1 MNYIFSL
8 ININNF
14 FNKVNHV
21 YKQLQGL
28 SFDTKVIATTTS
40 TYPSHTKQVCNDT
53 ISDIQTS
60 CTDILKE
67 LISDYNNRLL
77 FIKQIKHLYT
87 DITNDIIPK
96 YNDIIKNMKLYNNQL
111 FQDTVSEKIYAYTI
125 SLTILTFINN
135 VTQYFLSIE
144 NDKNRYKK
152 LLDIH
157 HTCKQYSDDTWIDIN
172 SGKPL
177 VSLGY
182 TNINNAIA
190 IIEQYCNIVDNLFNK
205 QFFSIIDD
213 YKNKIDTYANKLN
226 TLNNELSETI
236 DTVKE
241 LDTSTLDVY
250 KQLLKD
256 ILVLKY
262 EYRVFVIMCE
272 LLLHMRHTVYSLL
285 DSIYR
290 ARNSEPLKDITY
302 DMGDKLEPT
311 IIVTQAISNENLST
325 DKLNNNNDKDIV
337 LTSIESCIQY
347 IKDNLTIEEI
357 QSYLNTCKII
367 GYPFEIHKSYLHQF
381 KSVMTDI
388 SSVLSKIDISVK
400 YANIFLY
407 NTDKV
412 LDIPEIEKLEL
423 LLSFIGC
430 KYTIKIHDEIF
441 NSYTSIPETIFKD
454 IDTCTPCVFIIDKN
468 TSKVKTDISDNYNN
482 LNVING
488 YEFQIESINTFDDI
502 LIHVNDVIDTIN
514 SIESNIESINWTNKK
529 FIHGAYTKLEN
540 MNYCRSQAIHTL
552 VKYNIEVCRYLINT
566 IHLLLD
572 NIKNNVQQ
580 S

>member
-40 TYPSHTKQVCNDT
+40 TCPAHTKQVCDDT
-53 ISDIQTS
+53 VSDIQTS

-67 LISDYNNRLL
+67 LISDYNNRLS

-87 DITNDIIPK
+87 DITDDVIPK
-96 YNDIIKNMKLYNNQL
+96 YNDIIKNMNLYNNQL
-111 FQDTVSEKIYAYTI
+111 FQDTVSEKIYAYPVSI
-125 SLTILTFINN
+125 TILTFINN

-182 TNINNAIA
+182 TNINNAIT

-241 LDTSTLDVY
+241 LDTSTLDIY

-256 ILVLKY
+256 ILVLKS

-272 LLLHMRHTVYSLL
+272 LLSHMRHTVYSLL

-325 DKLNNNNDKDIV
+325 DKLNNNDKDIV
-337 LTSIESCIQY
+337 LTSIELCIQY
-347 IKDNLTIEEI
+347 IKDNLTIEKI
-357 QSYLNTCKII
+357 QSYLNNCKII

-381 KSVMTDI
+381 KSAMTDI
-388 SSVLSKIDISVK
+388 STVLSKIDTSVK
-400 YANIFLY
+400 YADIFLY
-407 NTDKV
+407 NTDSV

-441 NSYTSIPETIFKD
+441 NSYTSIPETVFED
-454 IDTCTPCVFIIDKN
+454 IDTCTPCVFTIDKN

-482 LNVING
+482 LNVIAG
-488 YEFQIESINTFDDI
+488 YEFQIESMDTFDDI

-514 SIESNIESINWTNKK
+514 SIESNIKSINWINKK
-529 FIHGAYTKLEN
+529 FIHGTYTKLEN
-540 MNYCRSQAIHTL
+540 INYCRSQAIHTL

-566 IHLLLD
+566 LRLLLD